1 MATAPVRVMT
11 LNLSHNGLEGVIPA
25 SLHQLSVLESLDLS
39 SNKIGGEIPQQLAS
53 LTFLAILNLSHNHLL
68 GCIPKGKQ
76 FDTFENSSYQGN
88 DGLHGLPLSKDCGGD
103 DGVPQATTLVELDD
117 EEEENLISWQEVFM
131 GNNELNGTF
140 PSWLGGLPDLKILS
154 LRSNKLHGPT
164 SDSRTDNLFAKIRVI
179 DFSSNG
185 FSGNLPVSLFENFQ
199 ALKKI
204 GENSGTREY
213 IAGDYSGNY
222 ANILI
227 VTTKGLDQELPRVLT
242 TYMIIDLSRNRF
254 VGHIAS
260 IIGDLVELRML
271 NLSHNGLED
280 QAHALLQFRH
290 MFTINLNASHYC
302 YHPITLSWNKSTD
315 CCSWNG
321 VHCDETTG
329 QVIELDL
336 SCCGLQG
343 KFHSNSSLFQ
353 LSSLKRLD
361 LSYNYFSGSLISPK
375 FGELSSLT
383 HLYLEYSGFT
393 GLIPAEISHL
403 SKLYSLRIWSD
414 DPYVLRLDPYN
425 FELLLKNLTQLRY
438 LKLDSVNISST
449 IPLNFSSYLTILRLP
464 RTQLRGV
471 LPERVF
477 HLSNLKYLDLSSNSL
492 TGPISS
498 NVSGLQNL
506 KYLDLSSNYLNGTI
520 PSWIFSLPSLIYL
533 ELTNNS
539 FRGKIQEFKSK
550 TLAVVSVNQNQLQ
563 GPIPKSL
570 LDKQDLQFLTLSQNN
585 FSGQIPSAV
594 CNLKTLIMLDLGSNN
609 LNGTIPQC
617 LGEMSDLEVLSLNNN
632 RLSGTINTTFTTE
645 NRLCIINLY
654 GNKLKGKVPPSLINC
669 RRLEFLDLGNNELND
684 TFPNLSSNGFSGNL
698 PVSLFENFQA
708 IKKIGENSGTRE
720 YIAGDYAN
728 ILIVTTKGL
737 DQELPLVLTTYTIID
752 LSRNRFEGHIPSIIG
767 DLVGLCMLNL
777 SYNGLEGKQFD
788 TFENSSYQGNDGLRG
803 LPLSKDCGGDDGVP
817 QPTTPVEL
825 DDDKEEEGDLISW
838 QVVLMGFG
846 CGLWTDCFSRLQS
859 ENTDSARL
867 GKQSF
872 ERNNPTMFRRLEF
885 LDLGNN
891 ELNDTFPSWLGG
903 LPDLQ
908 ILSLGSNKLH
918 GPIKDSRTN
927 NSFAQIRVIDLSSKG
942 FSGDLPV
949 SLFENFQAMKIIG
962 ENSGTREYIADYYS
976 VYYTNTLI
984 VTTKG
989 WDREFFHFLT
999 TNIIINFSRNRFE
1012 GYVSSIIGDLV
1023 GLRALNLSHNGLEG
1037 VTPTSLQ
1044 RLSVLES
1051 LDLSSNKIGGEIPQQ
1066 LASLTFLAVL
1076 NLSQNHLVGYIT
1088 KGKQFNTFENSSY
1101 QGNDGLRGLPLSKD
1115 CGGDDGVPQAET
1127 PVELDDEEEEGDLI
1141 SWQEVL
1147 MGFGC
1152 GLVIGLSIIYIMLST
1167 CNLQDSSLIC
1177 RR

>member
-1 MATAPVRVMT
+1 MGYVK
-11 LNLSHNGLEGVIPA
+11 L
-25 SLHQLSVLESLDLS
+25 VLFFMLYPFLF
-39 SNKIGGEIPQQLAS
+39 QLA
-53 LTFLAILNLSHNHLL
+53 
-68 GCIPKGKQ
+68 
-76 FDTFENSSYQGN
+76 
-88 DGLHGLPLSKDCGGD
+88 
-103 DGVPQATTLVELDD
+103 
-117 EEEENLISWQEVFM
+117 
-131 GNNELNGTF
+131 
-140 PSWLGGLPDLKILS
+140 
-154 LRSNKLHGPT
+154 
-164 SDSRTDNLFAKIRVI
+164 
-179 DFSSNG
+179 FSS
-185 FSGNLPVSLFENFQ
+185 SLPHLCP
-199 ALKKI
+199 K
-204 GENSGTREY
+204 
-213 IAGDYSGNY
+213 
-222 ANILI
+222 
-227 VTTKGLDQELPRVLT
+227 
-242 TYMIIDLSRNRF
+242 
-254 VGHIAS
+254 
-260 IIGDLVELRML
+260 
-271 NLSHNGLED
+271 D

-302 YHPITLSWNKSTD
+302 YHPITLSGNKSTD

-414 DPYVLRLDPYN
+414 DPYGLRLDPYN

-506 KYLDLSSNYLNGTI
+506 KYLDVSSNYLNGTI

-533 ELTNNS
+533 ELANNS
-539 FRGKIQEFKSK
+539 FSGKIQEFKSK

-594 CNLKTLIMLDLGSNN
+594 YNLKTLIMLDLGSNN

-617 LGEMSDLEVLSLNNN
+617 LGEMSDLEVLGLNNN

-645 NRLCIINLY
+645 NRLRIINLY

-669 RRLEFLDLGNNELND
+669 RRLEFLDLGNNESNKLHGPISDSRTDNL
-684 TFPNLSSNGFSGNL
+684 FPKIRVIDLSSNGFSGNL

-737 DQELPLVLTTYTIID
+737 DQELPRVLTTYTIID

-777 SYNGLEGKQFD
+777 SYNGLEGIIPQSLHQLSVLESLDLSSNKIGGEIPQQLASL
-788 TFENSSYQGNDGLRG
+788 TFLANSSYQGNDGLRG

-846 CGLWTDCFSRLQS
+846 CGL
-859 ENTDSARL
+859 
-867 GKQSF
+867 
-872 ERNNPTMFRRLEF
+872 
-885 LDLGNN
+885 
-891 ELNDTFPSWLGG
+891 
-903 LPDLQ
+903 
-908 ILSLGSNKLH
+908 
-918 GPIKDSRTN
+918 
-927 NSFAQIRVIDLSSKG
+927 
-942 FSGDLPV
+942 
-949 SLFENFQAMKIIG
+949 
-962 ENSGTREYIADYYS
+962 
-976 VYYTNTLI
+976 
-984 VTTKG
+984 
-989 WDREFFHFLT
+989 
-999 TNIIINFSRNRFE
+999 
-1012 GYVSSIIGDLV
+1012 
-1023 GLRALNLSHNGLEG
+1023 
-1037 VTPTSLQ
+1037 
-1044 RLSVLES
+1044 
-1051 LDLSSNKIGGEIPQQ
+1051 
-1066 LASLTFLAVL
+1066 
-1076 NLSQNHLVGYIT
+1076 
-1088 KGKQFNTFENSSY
+1088 
-1101 QGNDGLRGLPLSKD
+1101 
-1115 CGGDDGVPQAET
+1115 
-1127 PVELDDEEEEGDLI
+1127 
-1141 SWQEVL
+1141 
-1147 MGFGC
+1147 
-1152 GLVIGLSIIYIMLST
+1152 VIGLSIIYIMLST
-1167 CNLQDSSLIC
+1167 HYPVWFSRLSN
-1177 RR
+1177 